1 MSDTNTCKPVM
12 LQQLVR
18 QLNFWNWKLSRQQ
31 KPKMFIIMRVIE
43 LELPLSFSHIMKSD
57 FLTMQPICDFI
68 NCITHVS

>member
-1 MSDTNTCKPVM
+1 MSDTKKHVQ

-18 QLNFWNWKLSRQQ
+18 PLNFWNWKLSRQQ
-31 KPKMFIIMRVIE
+31 KPKMFIIMRAIE

-57 FLTMQPICDFI
+57 FLTMQPICDFK